1 MRIVIVDDEELAR
14 ERLATLVAAEED
26 LDLVAS
32 CANGEEALR
41 AIERERPDVVLLDVQ
56 MPRLSGFELLQS
68 LEVEPMPRV
77 VFTTAFA
84 EHAAQAFDV
93 GAVDYLL
100 KPFHRRR
107 FREAMNRLRD
117 AVAAPPRGDLLAA
130 ARAARPRQFAS
141 RLVLRTGSRLLFV
154 RTGEID
160 WIEAS
165 GNYVRVH
172 AQTHGPLPLHRQPLA
187 EVEEILDPRHF
198 CRVSRSVVLNLN
210 RIREVVPATHGDLVA
225 HLTTGATVR
234 ITRNQREA
242 FERAMTGLQ

>member
-1 MRIVIVDDEELAR
+1 MRVVIVDDEELAR
-14 ERLATLVAAEED
+14 ERLETLVAAEED
-26 LDLVAS
+26 LEVVAS

-68 LEVEPMPRV
+68 LELEPMPRV

-84 EHAAQAFDV
+84 EHAARAFDV
-93 GAVDYLL
+93 RAVDYLL

-107 FREAMNRLRD
+107 FREAVNRLRE
-117 AVAAPPRGDLLAA
+117 AVATPSRHELLA
-130 ARAARPRQFAS
+130 AARPRQFAS

-160 WIEAS
+160 WIESS
-165 GNYVRVH
+165 GNYVRVY
-172 AQTHGPLPLHRQPLA
+172 AQAQGPLPLHRQALA
-187 EVEEILDPRHF
+187 EVEEMLDPRHF

-210 RIREVVPATHGDLVA
+210 RVREVVPATHGDLLA
-225 HLTTGATVR
+225 TLTSGATVR
-234 ITRNQREA
+234 ITRNRRDA
-242 FERAMTGLQ
+242 FERAMTGIQ